1 MSALDLSL
9 YLVTDTRLCGE
20 RGVVATVRA
29 AVAAGATVVQ
39 LRDHDADDDAF
50 VALGR
55 EVRAALEGTGV
66 PLLLDDRVHLVDAVG
81 ADGAHV
87 GQADLPVPE
96 ARRLLGPNRYLGLSV
111 GSPAHVRA
119 AAALGGGLLDYLGA
133 GPVWATATKPGH
145 PEPIG
150 VAGVRA
156 VAAASPWPVVAIG
169 GIDAAR
175 AAALRGTGAAGVAVV
190 SAVCGQ
196 PDPAAAAAALR
207 RAWDGAEVVA

>member
-1 MSALDLSL
+1 MSSLDLSL

-20 RGVVATVRA
+20 RGVAETVRA
-29 AVAAGATVVQ
+29 AVTAGVSVVQ

-55 EVRAALEGTGV
+55 EVRAVLAGTGV
-66 PLLLDDRVHLVDAVG
+66 PLLVDDRVHLVDAVG

-87 GQADLPVPE
+87 GQSDLPVPE
-96 ARRLLGPNRYLGLSV
+96 ARRLLGPDRYLGLSV
-111 GSPAHVRA
+111 TSPAHVRA
-119 AAALGGGLLDYLGA
+119 AAALGDGLLDYLGA

-145 PEPIG
+145 AQPIG
-150 VAGVRA
+150 AAGVRA

-175 AAALRGTGAAGVAVV
+175 AAVLRGTGAAGVAVV
-190 SAVCGQ
+190 SAICGH
-196 PDPAAAAAALR
+196 PEPAAAAAAVR
-207 RAWDGAEVVA
+207 RAWDGTEAVA